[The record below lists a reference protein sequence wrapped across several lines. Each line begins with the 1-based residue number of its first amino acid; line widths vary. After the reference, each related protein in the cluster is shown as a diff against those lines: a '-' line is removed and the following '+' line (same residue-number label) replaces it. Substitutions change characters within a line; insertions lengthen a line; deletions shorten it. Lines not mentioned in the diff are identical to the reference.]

1 MDSDEHRSVQELLPW
16 YVTGRLEAAERE
28 RVEAHLAACAECR
41 AEAATEARLE
51 AEVSRLPLDV
61 ERGWADMRARVASE
75 TKVDKDRAKARG
87 APAWAGWGVAAALAV
102 TAGAAWLPQQKP
114 AEYHAL
120 GDAPAAA
127 ASAGNIVVVFLPETT
142 EQRMRGILKASG
154 ARLVDGPTAANG
166 YVLHVAPA
174 RRTAALAALRAD
186 RAVVVAEPIG
196 AP

>member
-1 MDSDEHRSVQELLPW
+1 M
-16 YVTGRLEAAERE
+16 TGRLDTAEHE
-28 RVEAHLAACAECR
+28 RVQAHLAACAECR

-51 AEVSRLPLDV
+51 AEVARLPLDV
-61 ERGWADMRARVASE
+61 ERGWADMRARLANE
-75 TKVDKDRAKARG
+75 NKPDTDRSKARS

-102 TAGAAWLPQQKP
+102 TAGAAWLPQLHP

-127 ASAGNIVVVFLPETT
+127 AAGNIVVVFLPETT

-174 RRTAALAALRAD
+174 KRTAALTALRAD